1 MEDCEVPPWIPMS
14 LDGSCCVFQMV
25 TTSRLV
31 KLVIHEESQPRL
43 HLQETWVD
51 EVPAWDLGWEEW
63 QGHLGSVCS
72 WWHHR

>member
-1 MEDCEVPPWIPMS
+1 MI

-43 HLQETWVD
+43 HLQETRVSQ
-51 EVPAWDLGWEEW
+51 VPALDLGWEEW
-63 QGHLGSVCS
+63 QGHLGYVYS
-72 WWHHR
+72 WWCHR

>member
-1 MEDCEVPPWIPMS
+1 MS

-31 KLVIHEESQPRL
+31 KLVIREESQPRL

-63 QGHLGSVCS
+63 
-72 WWHHR
+72 